1 MLTYIGNVTVNGFP
15 GIGKKEKPAFD
26 KPLGVK
32 VDVDQQPAR
41 GTKQILDEKGA
52 EGLANWVKEQKSVL
66 LTDTTFRD
74 AHQSLLATRIRSHD
88 LKKSQIRRLR
98 YGLNYSVWKCGEARP
113 SM

>member
-26 KPLGVK
+26 KPLSVK

-66 LTDTTFRD
+66 
-74 AHQSLLATRIRSHD
+74 
-88 LKKSQIRRLR
+88 
-98 YGLNYSVWKCGEARP
+98 
-113 SM
+113 

>member
-1 MLTYIGNVTVNGFP
+1 MASPNRE
-15 GIGKKEKPAFD
+15 KEKPAFD
-26 KPLGVK
+26 KPINVK
-32 VDVDQQPAR
+32 VDIDQQPAR

-74 AHQSLLATRIRSHD
+74 AHQSLLATRFRSHD
-88 LKKSQIRRLR
+88 LKKSRIQRLR
-98 YGLNYSVWKCGEARP
+98 YGLSYSVWKCGEARP